1 MLLKCPVYL
10 SDIRDE
16 VTTIHTTNVAGHER
30 GRAIWCPRCVWQEL
44 SSSAR
49 TNESIHSVPPQMDT
63 RIIN

>member
-16 VTTIHTTNVAGHER
+16 VTIHTTNVAGHER
-30 GRAIWCPRCVWQEL
+30 GSPRCVWQEL